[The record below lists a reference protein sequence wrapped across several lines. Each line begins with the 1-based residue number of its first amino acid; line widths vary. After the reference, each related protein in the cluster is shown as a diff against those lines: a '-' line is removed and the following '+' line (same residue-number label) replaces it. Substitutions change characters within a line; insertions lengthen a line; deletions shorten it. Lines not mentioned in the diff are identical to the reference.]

1 MKYPI
6 YQVDAF
12 TVSPFSG
19 NPAAVVLLD
28 RSKEDDWM
36 QAVASEMNLSET
48 AFLLAKGDD
57 YSLRWFT
64 PVTEVDLCGH
74 ATLASAHIL
83 YESGYYELDET
94 IQFIT
99 RSGVIKAAFDQ
110 GTIELTMPRREP
122 IPFAISADIKKSLN
136 LNAVDVARWQ
146 ENLLLIELESSE
158 QVRDYEPDI
167 KNILQLPWEDLVIT
181 ARDETG
187 KFDFVS
193 RFFAPQLGINED
205 PVTGMSFCVLGP
217 YWQEKL
223 GKSTF
228 HAFQA
233 SPRGGEVWVKVEPD
247 HVLIGGKAVT
257 VLKGDLQHQRD

>member
-19 NPAAVVLLD
+19 NPAAVVLLEHP
-28 RSKEDDWM
+28 KEDHWM

-83 YESGYYELDET
+83 YECGYYELDET
-94 IQFIT
+94 IKFIT
-99 RSGVIKAAFDQ
+99 RSGVIKATFNQ
-110 GTIELTMPRREP
+110 GTIELTMPRRDP
-122 IPFAISADIKKSLN
+122 TSCLPSPDIKKSLN
-136 LNAVDVARWQ
+136 LDTVNIVRW
-146 ENLLLIELESSE
+146 EDSLLLVELKSSE
-158 QVRDYEPDI
+158 QVREFEPDF
-167 KNILQLPWEDLVIT
+167 KSILQLPWEDFVIT
-181 ARDETG
+181 TRDETG
-187 KFDFVS
+187 RFDFIS
-193 RFFAPQLGINED
+193 RFFAPRLGINED

-217 YWQEKL
+217 YWQGKL
-223 GKSTF
+223 GKSAF

-233 SPRGGEVWVKVEPD
+233 SPRGGEVWVKVAPD
-247 HVLIGGKAVT
+247 HILIGGKAVT